1 MYVGVNNYSTI
12 ELRFRVVC
20 SEDYYGPNCT
30 TFCTPMDNL
39 QGHFSCDQNGTIVCN
54 PGYTNTMTNCVE
66 CVPAE
71 GCCELPYAA
80 NSVVPVHAIM
90 AVEYQQFLAR
100 LCQLFSQTHSVTI
113 KWQCLVYALWIP
125 CWLPK
130 SNMHASLP
138 AAGQG
143 YCTQPGE
150 CLCSEG
156 YTGSLCETGTG
167 IIIVICNG
175 IYTKF
180 ICYSSLHIDINNIGI
195 CNCFLAHGSEKSV
208 MVINYKMWFITIKYC
223 KSVARITVITDV
235 QVTFLQFA
243 DLDPCGH
250 TRPCQN
256 GGTCTNIEGAFNCQ
270 CPIEYE
276 VSNFSK
282 HTGRSSWS

>member
-1 MYVGVNNYSTI
+1 MHLFQLQVRATAPSLESACV
-12 ELRFRVVC
+12 LRDTQ
-20 SEDYYGPNCT
+20 EA
-30 TFCTPMDNL
+30 
-39 QGHFSCDQNGTIVCN
+39 
-54 PGYTNTMTNCVE
+54 CVKQ
-66 CVPAE
+66 V
-71 GCCELPYAA
+71 
-80 NSVVPVHAIM
+80 
-90 AVEYQQFLAR
+90 
-100 LCQLFSQTHSVTI
+100 
-113 KWQCLVYALWIP
+113 LVY
-125 CWLPK
+125 
-130 SNMHASLP
+130 
-138 AAGQG
+138 
-143 YCTQPGE
+143 
-150 CLCSEG
+150 
-156 YTGSLCETGTG
+156 
-167 IIIVICNG
+167 IVICNG

-180 ICYSSLHIDINNIGI
+180 TCYSSLHATILVFVIAL
-195 CNCFLAHGSEKSV
+195 LAHGSEKSV